1 MGVAVG
7 VGIALVLARFL
18 GSLLYGVSAHDVATF
33 AAASVVLMAVAAIAT
48 LVPAWRASR
57 VDPMLALREH

>member
-7 VGIALVLARFL
+7 VGFALVLARFL
-18 GSLLYGVSAHDVATF
+18 GSLLYGLSAHDVATF
-33 AAASVVLMAVAAIAT
+33 AAASVALMAVAAIAT